1 MPTQL
6 LHAAA
11 TVVLGLASGL
21 GVVLLWSAL
30 SDPPSDVGDRL
41 TTLEHQL
48 ARMETGRDDPSELLM
63 PEKRP
68 SPLTGVV
75 ARAQALARWSSQL
88 AEHAA
93 ESTDESWA
101 SEAARRFQVDLE
113 QLGEEHGFSLLQTA
127 CKTTTCSAALR
138 WPSHHAAVDGFSTL
152 LHASYELGCARRI
165 ALPEPEDPDQP
176 YDATILFDC
185 TTARVGT

>member
-1 MPTQL
+1 MTQL

-21 GVVLLWSAL
+21 GVVLVWSAL
-30 SDPPSDVGDRL
+30 SDPPSDVSDRL

-48 ARMETGRDDPSELLM
+48 ARMEAGRGDAGEPVM
-63 PEKRP
+63 PGEP
-68 SPLTGVV
+68 PHSLEATVI
-75 ARAQALARWSSQL
+75 RAQALVHWSSQL

-93 ESTDESWA
+93 EPIDEPWS
-101 SEAARRFQVDLE
+101 SEAARRFQAELE
-113 QLGEEHGFSLLQTA
+113 QLGEEHGFSLLETT

-138 WPSHHAAVDGFSTL
+138 WPSHHAAVDGFSAL
-152 LHASYELGCARRI
+152 LHASYELACARRI
-165 ALPEPEDPDQP
+165 TLPEPVDPDQP

-185 TTARVGT
+185 TAARGAA